1 MMREDAPSPPDKHEG
16 LLDDYIEGDEGLAR
30 ELKKKPRTIQN
41 WRSMGEAPPFIRLG
55 KQIYYPKADVRKWL
69 RARLV
74 QVT

>member
-1 MMREDAPSPPDKHEG
+1 MPIEYYG
-16 LLDDYIEGDEGLAR
+16 VYQILLEER

-41 WRSMGEAPPFIRLG
+41 WRSMGDAPPFIRLG